1 MAYPTTLYEIG
12 GNGGHSFSFTG
23 ESNGATLKQLNVW
36 VGGSEVRGVQVLLTD
51 GRQELFGQRS
61 GSSQQYIFQP
71 GECFTSLSLWGNGA
85 GTRLGAIKFKTNHS
99 GEFFAKMTSWGLKTE
114 YPMDVGSG
122 ICFGVVGRCGS
133 DIDCMGFMFLTAVQ
147 STVLMNVNY
156 PTMSQLTPQVN
167 VEEIKSITYDN
178 NTTADQVNQIESSK
192 KITKTSSWTVTNSME
207 ATFSMEVSAGI
218 PEVIK
223 VSTGFS
229 FTMGTESSYHLE
241 HTDERTETVT
251 FTIHVPAG
259 KKVKADIT
267 IGRATI
273 DLPYTGTV
281 KITCNNGSVLQYETS
296 GVYKGLQRRDTVT
309 IGAHL
314 EACQ

>member
-218 PEVIK
+218 PEVIE

-273 DLPYTGTV
+273 DLPYTGIV

-296 GVYKGLQRRDTVT
+296 GVYKGLTYTAIKESVT
-309 IGAHL
+309 
-314 EACQ
+314 EM

>member
-36 VGGSEVRGVQVLLTD
+36 VGGSQVRGVQVLLTD

-61 GSSQQYIFQP
+61 GSSQQYMFQL

-85 GTRLGAIKFKTNHS
+85 GTRLGAIKFKTNRS

-133 DIDCMGFMFLTAVQ
+133 DIDCMGFMFLTTVQ

-218 PEVIK
+218 PEVIE

-241 HTDERTETVT
+241 NTDERTETVT

-296 GVYKGLQRRDTVT
+296 GVYKGLTYTAIKESVT
-309 IGAHL
+309 
-314 EACQ
+314 EM

>member
-1 MAYPTTLYEIG
+1 MAYPITLHRIG
-12 GNGGHSFSFTG
+12 GHGGHSFSLTG

-36 VGGSEVRGVQVLLTD
+36 VGGSQVRGVQVFLTD

-61 GSSQQYIFQP
+61 GSSQEYIFQP

-85 GTRLGAIKFKTNHS
+85 GTRLGAIKFKTNRS
-99 GEFFAKMTSWGLKTE
+99 GEFFAKMTSLGLQTE
-114 YPMDVGSG
+114 YPIDVGSG

-156 PTMSQLTPQVN
+156 PTMSQLTPQVK

-178 NTTADQVNQIESSK
+178 NTTVDQVNQIESSK
-192 KITKTSSWTVTNSME
+192 KITKKSSWTVTNSME

-218 PEVIK
+218 PEVIE
-223 VSTGFS
+223 VSDTFS
-229 FTMGTESSYHLE
+229 FTMGTEISYHLE
-241 HTDERTETVT
+241 NTEERTETVS
-251 FTIHVPAG
+251 FTINVPAG

-281 KITCNNGSVLQYETS
+281 KITCNNGSVLQYDTS
-296 GVYKGLQRRDTVT
+296 GVYKGLTYTTIKESVT
-309 IGAHL
+309 
-314 EACQ
+314 EM

>member
-296 GVYKGLQRRDTVT
+296 GVYKGLTYTAIKESVT
-309 IGAHL
+309 
-314 EACQ
+314 EM

>member
-218 PEVIK
+218 PEVIE

-241 HTDERTETVT
+241 NTDERTETVT

-296 GVYKGLQRRDTVT
+296 GVYKGLTYTAIKESVT
-309 IGAHL
+309 
-314 EACQ
+314 EM